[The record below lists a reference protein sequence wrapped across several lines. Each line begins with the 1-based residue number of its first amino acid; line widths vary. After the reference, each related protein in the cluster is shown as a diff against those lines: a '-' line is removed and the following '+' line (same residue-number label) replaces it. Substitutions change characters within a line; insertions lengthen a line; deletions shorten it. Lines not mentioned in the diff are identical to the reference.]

1 MNYSP
6 HQQAWLAHSLT
17 LADKAEDSMT
27 QTIASAK
34 VDMNPHQVEAAL
46 FALASPLSSGVILAD
61 EVGLGK
67 TIEASLVLAQ
77 KWAERRRKLLLVV
90 PATLRKQWSQE
101 LEEKFS
107 LPSVIIEAKSFNQSL
122 KQGYANPFD
131 LEDCFGQP
139 AICICSYEFAA
150 RKESEVS
157 RVLWDLVVLDE
168 AHKLRNIYKNS
179 GGITAKKLETALHGR
194 KKVLL
199 SATPLQNSI
208 LELYGL
214 VSVIDPY
221 FFGDLPSFKARY
233 GRQNLDEIELA
244 LLRSRLSRVCNRT
257 LRRQVQEEGGISF
270 TRRYSMTEDYRPGAT
285 EERLYSEVSEY
296 LQREDLLS
304 IKPGARHL
312 VTLVIRKILAS
323 SSYAIQGTL
332 ETMIDRLEK
341 KQSLIEAL
349 QDIENIDDYQD
360 EEVIDDADFIDPEAL
375 EAEIDLLREFKSLA
389 NSISGNAKAE
399 ALLRVLGRAFEKT
412 SELGGARK
420 AVIFTESVRTQTW
433 LANLLEGNGY
443 QEQVVLLNGSNN
455 DANSKSIYRNWL
467 EKHQGSSRVS
477 GSKTADMK
485 AALVD
490 KFRDDAT
497 VMICTEAGAE
507 GINLQFCSILVNYD
521 LPWNPQRVE
530 QRIGRVHRYG
540 QKHDVVVVN
549 FINKGNRADE
559 RVFELL
565 SQKFQLFEG
574 VFGASDEILGSIESG
589 VDIERRIHDIYQ
601 HCRSDEQIESEFND
615 LQVELKE
622 QLEVK
627 VKETRKSLFEHF
639 DADVIGRLNTRRS
652 KVVNQLSSY
661 QQQLLLLANMVLSQ
675 AGGEFTAFDDGFSW
689 HGTRYHLNWQNA
701 ENNDQ
706 QFFRLTEGLGASL
719 VQNLK
724 QQKLPPIH
732 LAFSYQPEEGQWVDV
747 KNLMGQK
754 GILKAVKVSIGSS
767 EEVREKILLL
777 AHTDADESVHPET
790 VERLL
795 RLPLQE
801 DELERTT
808 IDCTSLESNEMS
820 QLQSFRDEV
829 ERDNEFYY
837 NEEVEKLER
846 WSEDKRIALDIRI
859 KQLDQDI
866 KQARKISRQLGTLQ
880 EKMTAK
886 RELKSLERERDQ
898 VMLSYHEEKKL
909 IEQEEDNLLEKIEAR
924 LATDTQ
930 IEVLFEATWNLLNSR
945 EHYESE

>member
-1 MNYSP
+1 
-6 HQQAWLAHSLT
+6 
-17 LADKAEDSMT
+17 
-27 QTIASAK
+27 
-34 VDMNPHQVEAAL
+34 MNPHQVEAAL

-77 KWAERRRKLLLVV
+77 KWAEHRRKLLLVV

-107 LPSVIIEAKSFNQSL
+107 LPSVIIEAKIFNQSL
-122 KQGYANPFD
+122 KQGHANPFD
-131 LEDCFGQP
+131 LEACLGKP

-157 RVLWDLVVLDE
+157 RVPWDLVVLDE
-168 AHKLRNIYKNS
+168 AHKLRNIYKNN
-179 GGITAKKLETALHGR
+179 GAITAKKLETALHGR

-214 VSVIDPY
+214 VSVIDPH

-244 LLRSRLSRVCNRT
+244 FLKSRLSRVCNRT

-270 TRRYSMTEDYRPGAT
+270 TRRYSMTEDYRPGAA

-349 QDIENIDDYQD
+349 QDIDNIDDYQD
-360 EEVIDDADFIDPEAL
+360 EDVIDDAYFIEPEAL

-507 GINLQFCSILVNYD
+507 GINLQFCSLLVNYD

-615 LQVELKE
+615 LQVELKA

-661 QQQLLLLANMVLSQ
+661 QQQLLLLANMTLPQ
-675 AGGEFTAFDDGFSW
+675 AGGKFTAYDDGFSW
-689 HGTRYHLNWQNA
+689 QGTRYHLNWQNA
-701 ENNDQ
+701 ENSDQ

-724 QQKLPPIH
+724 QQKLTPIH

-747 KNLMGQK
+747 KKLIGQK

-777 AHTDADESVHPET
+777 AHTDADEPVHPET

-795 RLPLQE
+795 RLPLKE
-801 DELERTT
+801 GELERAA
-808 IDCTSLESNEMS
+808 IDCSSLESNEMS

-829 ERDNEFYY
+829 ERDNERYY
-837 NEEVEKLER
+837 NEEVAKLER

-859 KQLDQDI
+859 KQLDQEI

-924 LATDTQ
+924 LATDTK